1 MKTKDVTKTLKT
13 LGWTTGSDEVG
24 DRFAHFQLPDRL
36 IEVIYGVESHSNRQ
50 TQKLIAMASVSTNQ
64 FSEICM
70 KICEK
75 LDNYTHITGAH
86 PSLSFSVPEIFEEHV
101 RQMSD
106 NAIAWAQDQD
116 LERALAEY
124 AALPTS
130 APGSGPVKHLAALV
144 LRGDIAKLKSYQA
157 SFEAGDRLGFVPYI
171 TKDYIDRAV
180 AAAEEMAS

>member
-1 MKTKDVTKTLKT
+1 MKTKDLTKILKT
-13 LGWTTGSDEVG
+13 LGWTTGSADG
-24 DRFAHFQLPDRL
+24 DRFAHFQLSDRL
-36 IEVIYGVESHSNRQ
+36 IQLLYGIETYNKKQRQ
-50 TQKLIAMASVSTNQ
+50 ELFAMASVSTNQ
-64 FSEICM
+64 FSEICK

-75 LDNYTHITGAH
+75 LYNYTHIARAN
-86 PSLSFSVPEIFEEHV
+86 PDLVIQAPEIFEEHV